1 MTKKR
6 CAIILAAGQG
16 TRMKSQLPKV
26 LHQVAGLPMLRYP
39 VDLALALGCSPVVI
53 IVGHGQTQVKDAFRD
68 LPVAFVSQTQQ
79 LGSAHAVLCAESALK
94 KFSGNAII
102 LSGDVP
108 LLQIETV
115 KKLLQEHEKK
125 NPALTLASFKTK
137 NPRGYGR
144 ILRDLGGDV
153 LKIVEE
159 TDLSETERSIE
170 EVNGGLYVAEV
181 PLLFKALKEIK
192 KNPVK
197 KEYYFTDLP
206 VILRRENKSVGAF
219 CIEKSNDLMGVNTR
233 LELATAERLM
243 QERLRKHW
251 MQEGVSFIFPESV
264 RLSSELTLNT
274 DVLIEPYVSLL
285 GKTKVGEGSVLEQG
299 SILNN
304 SILNK
309 NVRVKAYSHLENC
322 TVENEAVIGPFA
334 RIRPESLIKEKA
346 HVGNFVELKKT
357 VLGKGSKANH
367 LSYLGDAII
376 GEKVNVG
383 AGTITCNYDG
393 VNKYKT
399 QIESGVFIGSDT
411 QIVAPVK
418 IGKNAYVGAGT
429 TVTKN
434 VPAEALAISRLE
446 QKNILKYSKKVK
458 RKKTP

>member
-16 TRMKSQLPKV
+16 TRMKSKLPKV
-26 LHQVAGLPMLRYP
+26 LHTVAGLPMLRYP

-53 IVGHGQTQVKDAFRD
+53 VVGHGQEQVREAFKDY
-68 LPVAFVSQTQQ
+68 PVTFVSQSQQ
-79 LGSAHAVLCAESALK
+79 LGSAHAVLCAETALK
-94 KFSGNAII
+94 KFSGNALI

-108 LLQIETV
+108 LLQARTV
-115 KKLLQEHEKK
+115 KTLLQEHEKK
-125 NPALTLASFKTK
+125 TPALMLASFKTK
-137 NPRGYGR
+137 TPRGYGR

-153 LKIVEE
+153 LQVIEE

-170 EVNGGLYVAEV
+170 EVNGGLYIAEL
-181 PLLFKALKEIK
+181 PLLFQALKEIK
-192 KNPVK
+192 KNPIK

-206 VILRRENKSVGAF
+206 VLLRKQGKNVAAF
-219 CIEKSNDLMGVNTR
+219 CVDSAKDLMGVNTR
-233 LELATAERLM
+233 LELASAERLM
-243 QERLRKHW
+243 QDRLRNHW
-251 MQEGVSFIFPESV
+251 MQEGVSFVSPETV
-264 RLSSELTLNT
+264 RLSAEVKLSS
-274 DVLIEPYVSLL
+274 DIVLEPNVSLL
-285 GKTKVGEGSVLEQG
+285 GKTKIGEACVIEQG
-299 SILNN
+299 AILHNAM
-304 SILNK
+304 LHK
-309 NVRVKAYSHLENC
+309 NVRVRAYSYLESC
-322 TVENEAVIGPFA
+322 VVENDAVIGPFA

-411 QIVAPVK
+411 QLVAPVK
-418 IGKNAYVGAGT
+418 VGKNAYIGAGT

-434 VPAEALAISRLE
+434 VPPDALAISRPE
-446 QKNILKYSKKVK
+446 QKNILGYSKKRVK
-458 RKKTP
+458 RNS